1 MEERY
6 ETRETEET
14 PSNELD
20 GNLSQFV
27 LAARTKPWKE
37 REPSSLRGVLS
48 SHERR
53 LSRANYGQCI
63 FKDSEFKK
71 IVQRC
76 IKGQTKKELKRHEYG
91 NWLRATT
98 TLTDEETD
106 ILFDKQLLGV
116 SSPH

>member
-1 MEERY
+1 MEERN
-6 ETRETEET
+6 ETRETEEI

-27 LAARTKPWKE
+27 LAARTKPRKE
-37 REPSSLRGVLS
+37 CEPSSLRGILS

-53 LSRANYGQCI
+53 LSRANYGKCI

-76 IKGQTKKELKRHEYG
+76 IKGQTKKELKRHGYG
-91 NWLRATT
+91 NRLRATT
-98 TLTDEETD
+98 ALTDKVTD

>member
-1 MEERY
+1 MEERN

-27 LAARTKPWKE
+27 LAARTKQRKE
-37 REPSSLRGVLS
+37 CKPSSLRGILS
-48 SHERR
+48 SHGRR

-63 FKDSEFKK
+63 
-71 IVQRC
+71 R
-76 IKGQTKKELKRHEYG
+76 
-91 NWLRATT
+91 LRATT
-98 TLTDEETD
+98 ALTDEETD

-116 SSPH
+116 RSSPH

>member
-1 MEERY
+1 MEERN

-27 LAARTKPWKE
+27 LAARTKPRKE
-37 REPSSLRGVLS
+37 CEPSSLRGVLS

-53 LSRANYGQCI
+53 LSRQCI

-91 NWLRATT
+91 N
-98 TLTDEETD
+98 
-106 ILFDKQLLGV
+106 
-116 SSPH
+116 